1 MIVRSMLRGVRF
13 GVDVGS
19 VRIGVAKCDP
29 DGMLATPLETIAAG
43 ETAIP
48 EIIDLIKEHAPIAVY
63 VGNPLSLNGQV
74 TQSTIEASEF
84 ALALV
89 SAISSHPEIGEIEVR
104 LIDERLSTVSAQ
116 RGLHEVGRTQKSS
129 REVIDQAAAII
140 ILEHALESEKRQ
152 GDFAGQE
159 VVVANE

>member
-1 MIVRSMLRGVRF
+1 MLRGVRF

-48 EIIDLIKEHAPIAVY
+48 KIIDLIKEHAPIAVY

-152 GDFAGQE
+152 GDFAGKE
-159 VVVANE
+159 VVVET

>member
-1 MIVRSMLRGVRF
+1 MLRGVRF

-29 DGMLATPLETIAAG
+29 DGLLATPLETIAAG

-48 EIIDLIKEHAPIAVY
+48 KIIDLIKEHAPIAVY

-74 TQSTIEASEF
+74 TQSTIGAGEF

-89 SAISSHPEIGEIEVR
+89 SAISSHPEIGKIEVR

-152 GDFAGQE
+152 GDFAGKE

>member
-1 MIVRSMLRGVRF
+1 
-13 GVDVGS
+13 
-19 VRIGVAKCDP
+19 
-29 DGMLATPLETIAAG
+29 
-43 ETAIP
+43 
-48 EIIDLIKEHAPIAVY
+48 
-63 VGNPLSLNGQV
+63 
-74 TQSTIEASEF
+74 
-84 ALALV
+84 V
-89 SAISSHPEIGEIEVR
+89 SAISSHPEIKEIEVR

-152 GDFAGQE
+152 GDFAGIE

>member
-1 MIVRSMLRGVRF
+1 MLRGVRF

-48 EIIDLIKEHAPIAVY
+48 KIIDLINEHAPIAVY

-74 TQSTIEASEF
+74 TQSTIGASEF

-89 SAISSHPEIGEIEVR
+89 SAIAGHPEIEEIEVR

-116 RGLHEVGRTQKSS
+116 RGLHEVGRTQKTS

-152 GDFAGQE
+152 GDFAGIE

>member
-1 MIVRSMLRGVRF
+1 MLRGVRF

-43 ETAIP
+43 QTAIP
-48 EIIDLIKEHAPIAVY
+48 KIIDLVMEHAPIAVY

-74 TQSTIEASEF
+74 TQSTIGASEF

-89 SAISSHPEIGEIEVR
+89 SAFSGHPEIGEIEVR

-116 RGLHEVGRTQKSS
+116 RGLHEVGRTQKTS

>member
-1 MIVRSMLRGVRF
+1 MLRGVRL

-29 DGMLATPLETIAAG
+29 DGILATPLETIAAG

-48 EIIDLIKEHAPIAVY
+48 KIIDLIKAHAPIAVY
-63 VGNPLSLNGQV
+63 VGNPLSLKGQV
-74 TQSTIEASEF
+74 TQSTIGASEF

-89 SAISSHPEIGEIEVR
+89 SAISSHPEIKEIEVR

-116 RGLHEVGRTQKSS
+116 RGLHEVGRTQKTS

-152 GDFAGQE
+152 GDFAGKE

>member
-1 MIVRSMLRGVRF
+1 MLRGVRF

-29 DGMLATPLETIAAG
+29 DGMMATPLETIAAG

-48 EIIDLIKEHAPIAVY
+48 RIIDLIKEHAPIAVY

-74 TQSTIEASEF
+74 TQSTIEASEL

-89 SAISSHPEIGEIEVR
+89 TAISSHSEIGKIEVR

-152 GDFAGQE
+152 GDFAGKE
-159 VVVANE
+159 VVVEK

>member
-1 MIVRSMLRGVRF
+1 MLRGVRF

-48 EIIDLIKEHAPIAVY
+48 KIIDLILEHAPIAVY

-74 TQSTIEASEF
+74 TQSTIGASEF

-89 SAISSHPEIGEIEVR
+89 SAIAGHPEVAEIEVR

-116 RGLHEVGRTQKSS
+116 RGLHEAGRTQKTS

-152 GDFAGQE
+152 GDFAGIE

>member
-1 MIVRSMLRGVRF
+1 MLRGARL

-29 DGMLATPLETIAAG
+29 DGILAIPLETIAAG

-48 EIIDLIKEHAPIAVY
+48 KLIDLIKAHTPIAVY
-63 VGNPLSLNGQV
+63 VGNPLGLNGQV
-74 TQSTIEASEF
+74 TQSTIAASEF

-89 SAISSHPEIGEIEVR
+89 SAISSHPEIKEIEVR

-116 RGLHEVGRTQKSS
+116 RGLHEVGRTQKTS

-140 ILEHALESEKRQ
+140 ILEHAVESEKRQ
-152 GDFAGQE
+152 GVFAGKE
-159 VVVANE
+159 VGVANE

>member
-1 MIVRSMLRGVRF
+1 MLRGVRF

-19 VRIGVAKCDP
+19 VRIGVAQCDP

-48 EIIDLIKEHAPIAVY
+48 KIIDLIKEHAPIAVY

-152 GDFAGQE
+152 GDFAGKE
-159 VVVANE
+159 VVVET

>member
-1 MIVRSMLRGVRF
+1 MLRGVRF

-48 EIIDLIKEHAPIAVY
+48 KIIDLIKEHAPIAVY

-74 TQSTIEASEF
+74 TQSTIGASEF

-89 SAISSHPEIGEIEVR
+89 SAISNHPEIEEIEVR

-116 RGLHEVGRTQKSS
+116 RGLHEVGRTQKTS

-152 GDFAGQE
+152 GDFAGIE

>member
-1 MIVRSMLRGVRF
+1 MLRGVRF

-29 DGMLATPLETIAAG
+29 DGLLATPLETIAAG

-48 EIIDLIKEHAPIAVY
+48 KIIDLVMEHAPIAVY

-74 TQSTIEASEF
+74 TQSTIEASDF

-152 GDFAGQE
+152 GDFAGKE
-159 VVVANE
+159 VVVEK

>member
-1 MIVRSMLRGVRF
+1 MLRGVRF

-48 EIIDLIKEHAPIAVY
+48 KIIDLIKEHAPIAVY

-74 TQSTIEASEF
+74 TQSTIGASEF

-89 SAISSHPEIGEIEVR
+89 SAIAGHPEIEEIEVR

-116 RGLHEVGRTQKSS
+116 RGLHEVGRTQKAS

-152 GDFAGQE
+152 GDFAGIE

>member
-1 MIVRSMLRGVRF
+1 MLRGVRF

-29 DGMLATPLETIAAG
+29 DCVLATPLETIAAG

-48 EIIDLIKEHAPIAVY
+48 KIIDLIKEHAPIAVY

-74 TQSTIEASEF
+74 TQSTVGASEF
-84 ALALV
+84 ALSLV
-89 SAISSHPEIGEIEVR
+89 SAIAGHPEIEEIEVR

-116 RGLHEVGRTQKSS
+116 RGLHEVGRTQKTS
-129 REVIDQAAAII
+129 REVIDQASAII

-152 GDFAGQE
+152 GDFAGIE

>member
-1 MIVRSMLRGVRF
+1 MLRGVRL

-29 DGMLATPLETIAAG
+29 AGMLATPLETIAAG

-48 EIIDLIKEHAPIAVY
+48 KIIELIKAHTPIAVY

-74 TQSTIEASEF
+74 TQSTIAAGEF
-84 ALALV
+84 ALTLV
-89 SAISSHPEIGEIEVR
+89 SAISGHPEIADTKVR

-129 REVIDQAAAII
+129 RVVIDQAAAII

-152 GDFAGQE
+152 GDFAGKE
-159 VVVANE
+159 VVVTNE

>member
-1 MIVRSMLRGVRF
+1 MLRGVRF

-48 EIIDLIKEHAPIAVY
+48 KIIDLVMEHAPIAVY

-152 GDFAGQE
+152 GDFAGKE

>member
-1 MIVRSMLRGVRF
+1 MLRGVRF

-48 EIIDLIKEHAPIAVY
+48 KIIDLITEHAPIAVY

-152 GDFAGQE
+152 GDFAGKE
-159 VVVANE
+159 VVVET

>member
-1 MIVRSMLRGVRF
+1 MLRGVRF

-48 EIIDLIKEHAPIAVY
+48 KIIDLITEHAPIAVY

-140 ILEHALESEKRQ
+140 ILEQALESEKRQ
-152 GDFAGQE
+152 GDFAGKE
-159 VVVANE
+159 VVVET

>member
-48 EIIDLIKEHAPIAVY
+48 KIIDLVMEHAPIAVY

-152 GDFAGQE
+152 GDFAGKE
-159 VVVANE
+159 VVVEK

>member
-1 MIVRSMLRGVRF
+1 MLRGVRF

-48 EIIDLIKEHAPIAVY
+48 KIIDLIKEHAPIAVY

-152 GDFAGQE
+152 GDFAGKE
-159 VVVANE
+159 VVVEK

>member
-1 MIVRSMLRGVRF
+1 MLRGVRF

-48 EIIDLIKEHAPIAVY
+48 KIIDLITEHAPIAVY
-63 VGNPLSLNGQV
+63 VGNPLGLNGQV

-152 GDFAGQE
+152 GDFAGKE
-159 VVVANE
+159 VVVET

>member
-1 MIVRSMLRGVRF
+1 MLRGVRF

-43 ETAIP
+43 QTAIP
-48 EIIDLIKEHAPIAVY
+48 KIIDLIREHAPIAVY

-74 TQSTIEASEF
+74 TQSTIGASEF

-89 SAISSHPEIGEIEVR
+89 SAISGHPEIGEIEVR

-116 RGLHEVGRTQKSS
+116 RGLHEVGRTQKTS

-152 GDFAGQE
+152 GYFAGQE

>member
-1 MIVRSMLRGVRF
+1 MLRGVRF

-43 ETAIP
+43 ETAIQK
-48 EIIDLIKEHAPIAVY
+48 IVDLIKEHAPIAVY

-74 TQSTIEASEF
+74 TQSTIGASEF
-84 ALALV
+84 AFGLV
-89 SAISSHPEIGEIEVR
+89 SAISCHPEIGEIEVR

-152 GDFAGQE
+152 GNFAGKE

>member
-1 MIVRSMLRGVRF
+1 MLRGVRF

-48 EIIDLIKEHAPIAVY
+48 KIIDLIKEHAPIAVY

-89 SAISSHPEIGEIEVR
+89 SSISSHPEIGEIEVR

-152 GDFAGQE
+152 GDFAGKE
-159 VVVANE
+159 VVVET

>member
-1 MIVRSMLRGVRF
+1 MLRGVRF

-48 EIIDLIKEHAPIAVY
+48 KIIDLIREHAPIAVY

-74 TQSTIEASEF
+74 TQSTIGASEF

-89 SAISSHPEIGEIEVR
+89 SAIAGHPEIEEIEVR

-116 RGLHEVGRTQKSS
+116 RGLHEVGRTQKTS

-152 GDFAGQE
+152 GDFAGIE
-159 VVVANE
+159 VVVAYE